1 MELMDK
7 LRILTDSAKYDVAC
21 TSSGSSRAG
30 VKGMLGSACAP
41 GICHSFSADG
51 RCISLLKVLLTNRC
65 VYDCQYC
72 VNRCSN
78 DVPRAAFTPE
88 ELAGLT
94 IEFYRR
100 NYIEGLFLSSG
111 VLRSPD
117 YAMEQ
122 MLRVLEFLHGPYR
135 FNGYIHAK
143 AIPGCSP
150 ELVDRLGALCDRM
163 SVNIEL
169 PSERSLNQLAPNKK
183 KEAILRPMGAIR
195 DRIRENKQELALYR
209 HAPHFVPAGQSTQ
222 MIIGATP
229 DTDFQILRLSESLY
243 KKYGLRRVFYS
254 AYIPVGANAL
264 LPQNVPPPLLRE
276 HRLYQTDW
284 LLRFYG
290 FTVNELL
297 DEDHP
302 SLDPLLDPKCNW
314 AVNHLEHF
322 PVEVNR
328 ADREVLLRVPGIG
341 QRSAAKILAARRSCA
356 LTFEGLKKL
365 GVVLKRAAYFI
376 TCGGKMFPGARF
388 SQSFIYQNLTADAR
402 RRAGSLPLDATGE
415 QLSLFDNPALLPGR
429 EERLACLTGQL

>member
-1 MELMDK
+1 
-7 LRILTDSAKYDVAC
+7 
-21 TSSGSSRAG
+21 
-30 VKGMLGSACAP
+30 
-41 GICHSFSADG
+41 
-51 RCISLLKVLLTNRC
+51 
-65 VYDCQYC
+65 
-72 VNRCSN
+72 
-78 DVPRAAFTPE
+78 
-88 ELAGLT
+88 
-94 IEFYRR
+94 
-100 NYIEGLFLSSG
+100 
-111 VLRSPD
+111 
-117 YAMEQ
+117 
-122 MLRVLEFLHGPYR
+122 
-135 FNGYIHAK
+135 
-143 AIPGCSP
+143 
-150 ELVDRLGALCDRM
+150 
-163 SVNIEL
+163 
-169 PSERSLNQLAPNKK
+169 
-183 KEAILRPMGAIR
+183 
-195 DRIRENKQELALYR
+195 
-209 HAPHFVPAGQSTQ
+209 

-376 TCGGKMFPGARF
+376 TCGGKMFPGRPLF
-388 SQSFIYQNLTADAR
+388 PVLHLSESDR
-402 RRAGSLPLDATGE
+402 GRAAAAGGLPLDAAGE